1 MVTKKAKAAN
11 PAEKRVRRSP
21 DEARTLILDGADRV
35 FRKHLPDSVGLK
47 EIAHEAG
54 VSHALVTHYFGTY
67 GGLVESALERR
78 LARVRE
84 SLVAQLLV
92 AVDDEATV
100 TELLSTYRCAIAHEA
115 ADPLTVRLGTWAML
129 SGRVQQED
137 FFAHRVQGLKLLA
150 NALEQRTDVPRED
163 IEFCLV
169 ASFAM
174 SVVWTVGG
182 HALAGAL
189 GQTKGRAFDDRFEE
203 RVSSMIEGYLRRPRP

>member
-1 MVTKKAKAAN
+1 
-11 PAEKRVRRSP
+11 
-21 DEARTLILDGADRV
+21 
-35 FRKHLPDSVGLK
+35 
-47 EIAHEAG
+47 
-54 VSHALVTHYFGTY
+54 
-67 GGLVESALERR
+67 
-78 LARVRE
+78 
-84 SLVAQLLV
+84 
-92 AVDDEATV
+92 
-100 TELLSTYRCAIAHEA
+100 
-115 ADPLTVRLGTWAML
+115 ML